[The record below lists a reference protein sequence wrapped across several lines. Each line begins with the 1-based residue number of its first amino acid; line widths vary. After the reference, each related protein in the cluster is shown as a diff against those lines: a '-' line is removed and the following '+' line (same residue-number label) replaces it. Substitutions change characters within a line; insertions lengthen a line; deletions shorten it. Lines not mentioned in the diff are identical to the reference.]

1 VNAFVEPNNPA
12 AVFPQHA
19 RPHILDFRSHKMAA
33 SGFASVGNFRKI
45 MSSRAKQSKYVPKIK
60 TREEMDAEAE
70 LLKVEQEMKAANA
83 DNAESDED
91 EIDID
96 KVRKA
101 YTVDDIV
108 NDMSKQMKIS
118 KTKKSKDVDMSAT
131 KTIVK
136 GAPNSKIAALK

>member
-1 VNAFVEPNNPA
+1 
-12 AVFPQHA
+12 
-19 RPHILDFRSHKMAA
+19 
-33 SGFASVGNFRKI
+33 
-45 MSSRAKQSKYVPKIK
+45 
-60 TREEMDAEAE
+60 MDAEAE

-83 DNAESDED
+83 NNAESDED

-136 GAPNSKIAALK
+136 GAPNSKIAALKQKSKGKRSRGQLRF